1 MTFLARLGIPARCI
15 SGDRQASEHGRRT
28 RLDLPDHFTVERA
41 KVDGCWCQDGDPER
55 VDYLFSVASSQGN
68 GIQRAVLIELK
79 GRHFEK
85 ALTQI
90 DSTLKRLTS
99 LPAWRGTADMKTF
112 AFVVLANGR
121 EVRGAQEKQLA
132 VQKRHNV
139 RITAKENLVITTR
152 SIDL

>member
-1 MTFLARLGIPARCI
+1 
-15 SGDRQASEHGRRT
+15 
-28 RLDLPDHFTVERA
+28 VERA